1 MRIIL
6 LIAIFSFADSVAQ
19 GTVLRCIID
28 ESNGRSEL
36 SVPEVHGE
44 YFTFDLLTGVYTG
57 FFLETAPYDLTKFLD
72 ITTRKFEF
80 TIVSE
85 KPMSR
90 IYISQA
96 DKIGGI
102 AVLIF
107 NTYINKFSLWIG
119 IAQPSPGG
127 VSFSGKCIDK

>member
-6 LIAIFSFADSVAQ
+6 LIAIFSFAHSIVQ
-19 GTVLRCIID
+19 GTVLHCIID
-28 ESNGRSEL
+28 ESNAQSEL
-36 SVPEVHGE
+36 PVPEVYGE
-44 YFTFDLLTGVYTG
+44 AFTFDMSTGIYTG
-57 FFLETAPYDLTKFLD
+57 FFLETGAYDLAKFLD
-72 ITTRKFEF
+72 ITFRIFEF
-80 TIVSE
+80 TVVSE

-90 IYISQA
+90 TYVSQA